1 MEIVES
7 LGVSVIITTLNEE
20 EGIGPT
26 IREIITT
33 LGNMN
38 IVTIDG
44 GSIDATRE
52 IARGLGSKVINQHGR
67 GKGRAVAQVLNHLE
81 PQTKFVVLI
90 DGDYTYPAESI
101 PEMINILD
109 LQPRVGM
116 VSGERK
122 NAESFKEHLKCLA
135 TNRYYMGNRLL
146 TLAHR
151 LLNRVN
157 MKDPLTGL
165 RVIRWECLRDWEPKA
180 SGFDIEVELNHHVQN
195 MGWDVVEVPIKY
207 RSRLGDKKLRVRD
220 GFKILARM
228 MKLAIYGS

>member
-1 MEIVES
+1 M
-7 LGVSVIITTLNEE
+7 IIPTLNEE

-38 IVTIDG
+38 ILIIDG

-52 IARGLGSKVINQHGR
+52 VALGLDSKVINQNGY
-67 GKGRAVAQVLNHLE
+67 GKGRAVAQVLKHLE
-81 PQTKFVVLI
+81 PQTKFFVLM
-90 DGDYTYPAESI
+90 DGDYTYPAGKI

-116 VSGERK
+116 VLGKRK
-122 NAESFKEHLKCLA
+122 NTESLKEHLKCLA
-135 TNRYYMGNRLL
+135 TDRYYIGNRLL

-151 LLNRVN
+151 LLNRIT

-165 RVIRWECLRDWEPKA
+165 RVIRLECLKDWEPKA
-180 SGFDIEVELNHHVQN
+180 SGFDIEVELNHHIKK
-195 MGWDVVEVPIKY
+195 MGWDIVEVPIKY

-220 GFKILARM
+220 GFKILAMM